1 MIGIGQFTAGFCGV
15 VIGGWAFVSRKSI
28 GQKMDHFI
36 VSRPKLAKRLGG
48 WDEDTKK
55 APTAATAGAKNYLAN
70 QVYPSIVSRRLGIRK
85 AMKRNG

>member
-1 MIGIGQFTAGFCGV
+1 MIGIGQFTAGFCGI

-36 VSRPKLAKRLGG
+36 VSRPKLAEFLGG

-55 APTAATAGAKNYLAN
+55 APTAATAGAENLIN
-70 QVYPSIVSRRLGIRK
+70 NNIYPSIVSNRLGIRK
-85 AMKRNG
+85 VETK